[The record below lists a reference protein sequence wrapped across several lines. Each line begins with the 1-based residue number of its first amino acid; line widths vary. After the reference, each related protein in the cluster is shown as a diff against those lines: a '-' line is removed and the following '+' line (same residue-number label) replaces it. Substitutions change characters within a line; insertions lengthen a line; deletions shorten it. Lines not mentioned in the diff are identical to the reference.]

1 MVIILEQSKGIE
13 MPNYTEKDL
22 ESFIESYLLEH
33 NGYIKRVSQNYDKD
47 LCFDKE
53 LLISFLESTQSKE
66 LDELKKRLGE
76 GYKIE
81 ILKHIASKI
90 SKEGIVKALQ
100 KGIELRGIKLS
111 LAYRKPSNALNSTS
125 IENYNKNT
133 LSIIRQL
140 YYSKENQNSIDM
152 VIFLNG
158 IPLVSI
164 ELKNQLTGQNVY
176 DAIVQY
182 KKDRDPKERLLR
194 NCIVHFALD
203 CDLVYMSTKLERDK
217 TRFLPFN
224 RGLNN
229 GSGAIG
235 LQSGA
240 GNPPSDTIKTAYL
253 WERILKKDT
262 LLSLIFDFVKVLKD
276 CIIFPRYHQFDVVE
290 KLLED
295 AKANGV
301 GRRYLIE
308 HSAGSGKSNSIS
320 WLAHNLASLHRD
332 VLDMSQNNNI
342 DSSVVSIPQNDG
354 DVSLSLN
361 MTSSLHSEPLA
372 EESTLLCHS
381 EALAEE
387 SKNIETQD
395 TESRCFANAQHDNPC
410 HSEDF
415 PPCHSDLE
423 RSEREESLNAPI
435 FDSVIVVTDR
445 KVLDSQIRDNVKGFE
460 GVSGVVE
467 AITQGSRQ
475 LKNALEEGKKIII
488 TTIQKFPYI
497 LDEITS
503 LKSKTFAII
512 IDEAHSSQSGTNAQK
527 MSEAIRDK
535 SLDEEEEAREESLD
549 EKIIEIIKNK
559 KLQKNASYFAF
570 TATPKPKTLEMFG
583 MPCEINGEVR
593 FIPFHLYS
601 MKQAIEEGFI
611 LDVLRGY
618 TTYKSY
624 YKILSSIKDD
634 DPRYDKKKAN
644 AKLKAYVENHKDSIA
659 KKAEIMIEHFFT
671 HSYKKIG
678 AKAKAMVVTKS
689 RKSAIYYY
697 FAFREYLKDHYPQFE
712 AIVAFSGELHL
723 DGETYSESALNGFSE
738 GALKEE
744 FKKDKYKFLIVAE
757 KYQTGFDEPLLH
769 TMYVDKKLSGVSAVQ
784 TLSRLNRICKDKED
798 TCVLDFVN
806 SHEEIAESFST
817 FYEQTYL
824 GQGSDPEKIF
834 ELKSNLLEYEIYT
847 QDEVDAFV
855 ESILKEEKENS
866 IHAQLD
872 KIVERFN
879 KQNEDIKAEFYSKIK
894 NYLNNYAFL
903 AQILPYEDVNLEKH
917 YILLKKLIAKI
928 APPRSEDLAKGIL
941 DNVSFDSYRV
951 QLIKSEDIR
960 LKGDGELMPSSA
972 DGSSKIQ
979 GAELQELSEII
990 KEFNEKYGNVEWNEG
1005 DKIVRTLQN
1014 IKEDVLKDEKFVKS
1028 SKHSDRQNL
1037 RIEFEALLQEKMQ
1050 EIIDVN
1056 FDFYKHFTDDA
1067 ALKQRITQKMFDM
1080 VLNEIYE

>member
-1 MVIILEQSKGIE
+1 M
-13 MPNYTEKDL
+13 N
-22 ESFIESYLLEH
+22 
-33 NGYIKRVSQNYDKD
+33 
-47 LCFDKE
+47 
-53 LLISFLESTQSKE
+53 
-66 LDELKKRLGE
+66 LKKRLGE

-158 IPLVSI
+158 VPLVSI

-176 DAIVQY
+176 NAIEQY

-320 WLAHNLASLHRD
+320 WLAHNLASLHD
-332 VLDMSQNNNI
+332 N
-342 DSSVVSIPQNDG
+342 DSK
-354 DVSLSLN
+354 L
-361 MTSSLHSEPLA
+361 
-372 EESTLLCHS
+372 
-381 EALAEE
+381 
-387 SKNIETQD
+387 
-395 TESRCFANAQHDNPC
+395 
-410 HSEDF
+410 
-415 PPCHSDLE
+415 
-423 RSEREESLNAPI
+423 I

-460 GVSGVVE
+460 GISGVVE

-689 RKSAIYYY
+689 RKSAIDYY
-697 FAFREYLKDHYPQFE
+697 FAFRKYLKDHYPQFE

-738 GALKEE
+738 SALKEE

-757 KYQTGFDEPLLH
+757 KYQTGFDEPFLH

-960 LKGDGELMPSSA
+960 LKGDGKLMPSSA

-1005 DKIVRTLQN
+1005 DKIIRTLQN

-1067 ALKQRITQKMFDM
+1067 ALKQRITQKMFDI

>member
-1 MVIILEQSKGIE
+1 MLQAKPMRIKQINLTNLVNERELTT

-33 NGYIKRVSQNYDKD
+33 NGYVKRESKDYDKD
-47 LCFDKE
+47 LCFDAE
-53 LLISFLESTQSKE
+53 LLISFLESTQSKA

-76 GYKIE
+76 NYKSE
-81 ILKHIASKI
+81 ILKHIALKI
-90 SKEGIVKALQ
+90 GKEGIVKALQ
-100 KGIELRGIKLS
+100 KAIEIRGIKLH

-158 IPLVSI
+158 VPLVSI

-176 DAIVQY
+176 NAIEQY
-182 KKDRDPKERLLR
+182 KKDRDPKERFLQ

-203 CDLVYMSTKLERDK
+203 CDLAFMTTKLEKDK

-320 WLAHNLASLHRD
+320 RLAHNLASLHD
-332 VLDMSQNNNI
+332 N
-342 DSSVVSIPQNDG
+342 DSK
-354 DVSLSLN
+354 L
-361 MTSSLHSEPLA
+361 
-372 EESTLLCHS
+372 
-381 EALAEE
+381 
-387 SKNIETQD
+387 
-395 TESRCFANAQHDNPC
+395 
-410 HSEDF
+410 
-415 PPCHSDLE
+415 
-423 RSEREESLNAPI
+423 I

-460 GVSGVVE
+460 GISGVVE

-697 FAFREYLKDHYPQFE
+697 FAFRKYLKDHYPQFE

-738 GALKEE
+738 AVLKEE

-769 TMYVDKKLSGVSAVQ
+769 TMYVDKKLSGVNAVQ

-855 ESILKEEKENS
+855 ESILKEEKENI

-960 LKGDGELMPSSA
+960 LKGDGKLMPSSA

-1067 ALKQRITQKMFDM
+1067 TLKRRITQKMFDI
-1080 VLNEIYE
+1080 VLNEI

>member
-1 MVIILEQSKGIE
+1 

-53 LLISFLESTQSKE
+53 LLISFLESTQSKA

-158 IPLVSI
+158 VPLVSI

-176 DAIVQY
+176 NAIEQY
-182 KKDRDPKERLLR
+182 KKDRDPKERFLQ

-203 CDLVYMSTKLERDK
+203 CDLAFMTTKLEKDK

-301 GRRYLIE
+301 GRRYLIQ

-320 WLAHNLASLHRD
+320 WLAHNLASLHD
-332 VLDMSQNNNI
+332 N
-342 DSSVVSIPQNDG
+342 DSK
-354 DVSLSLN
+354 L
-361 MTSSLHSEPLA
+361 
-372 EESTLLCHS
+372 
-381 EALAEE
+381 
-387 SKNIETQD
+387 
-395 TESRCFANAQHDNPC
+395 
-410 HSEDF
+410 
-415 PPCHSDLE
+415 
-423 RSEREESLNAPI
+423 I

-460 GVSGVVE
+460 GISGVVE

-697 FAFREYLKDHYPQFE
+697 FAFRKYLKDHYPQFE
-712 AIVAFSGELHL
+712 ALVAFSGELHL

-738 GALKEE
+738 GVLKEE

-855 ESILKEEKENS
+855 ESILKEEKENI

-872 KIVERFN
+872 RMVERFN
-879 KQNEDIKAEFYSKIK
+879 KQNEDIKAEFYSKAK

-903 AQILPYEDVNLEKH
+903 AQILPYEDINLEKH

-951 QLIKSEDIR
+951 QLIKSEDIK
-960 LKGDGELMPSSA
+960 LNGDGELMPSSA

-1067 ALKQRITQKMFDM
+1067 ALKQRITQKMFDI
-1080 VLNEIYE
+1080 VLNEI

>member
-1 MVIILEQSKGIE
+1 M
-13 MPNYTEKDL
+13 
-22 ESFIESYLLEH
+22 
-33 NGYIKRVSQNYDKD
+33 
-47 LCFDKE
+47 
-53 LLISFLESTQSKE
+53 
-66 LDELKKRLGE
+66 
-76 GYKIE
+76 
-81 ILKHIASKI
+81 
-90 SKEGIVKALQ
+90 
-100 KGIELRGIKLS
+100 
-111 LAYRKPSNALNSTS
+111 
-125 IENYNKNT
+125 
-133 LSIIRQL
+133 
-140 YYSKENQNSIDM
+140 
-152 VIFLNG
+152 
-158 IPLVSI
+158 
-164 ELKNQLTGQNVY
+164 
-176 DAIVQY
+176 
-182 KKDRDPKERLLR
+182 
-194 NCIVHFALD
+194 
-203 CDLVYMSTKLERDK
+203 
-217 TRFLPFN
+217 
-224 RGLNN
+224 
-229 GSGAIG
+229 
-235 LQSGA
+235 
-240 GNPPSDTIKTAYL
+240 
-253 WERILKKDT
+253 
-262 LLSLIFDFVKVLKD
+262 
-276 CIIFPRYHQFDVVE
+276 
-290 KLLED
+290 
-295 AKANGV
+295 
-301 GRRYLIE
+301 
-308 HSAGSGKSNSIS
+308 
-320 WLAHNLASLHRD
+320 
-332 VLDMSQNNNI
+332 
-342 DSSVVSIPQNDG
+342 
-354 DVSLSLN
+354 
-361 MTSSLHSEPLA
+361 
-372 EESTLLCHS
+372 
-381 EALAEE
+381 
-387 SKNIETQD
+387 
-395 TESRCFANAQHDNPC
+395 
-410 HSEDF
+410 
-415 PPCHSDLE
+415 
-423 RSEREESLNAPI
+423 
-435 FDSVIVVTDR
+435 
-445 KVLDSQIRDNVKGFE
+445 
-460 GVSGVVE
+460 
-467 AITQGSRQ
+467 
-475 LKNALEEGKKIII
+475 
-488 TTIQKFPYI
+488 
-497 LDEITS
+497 
-503 LKSKTFAII
+503 
-512 IDEAHSSQSGTNAQK
+512 
-527 MSEAIRDK
+527 
-535 SLDEEEEAREESLD
+535 
-549 EKIIEIIKNK
+549 
-559 KLQKNASYFAF
+559 QKNASYFAF

-583 MPCEINGEVR
+583 MPCKVNGEVK

-611 LDVLRGY
+611 LDVLKGY

-697 FAFREYLKDHYPQFE
+697 FAFREYLKDNYPQFE
-712 AIVAFSGELHL
+712 AIVAFSGELNL
-723 DGETYSESALNGFSE
+723 DGEIYGESVLNGFSE
-738 GALKEE
+738 SALKEE

-757 KYQTGFDEPLLH
+757 KYQTGFDEPFLH

-817 FYEQTYL
+817 FYKQTYL
-824 GQGSDPEKIF
+824 GQRSDPEKIF
-834 ELKSNLLEYEIYT
+834 DLKSNLLEYEIYT

-917 YILLKKLIAKI
+917 SILLKKLIAKI

-960 LKGDGELMPSSA
+960 LKGDGKLMPSSA

-1037 RIEFEALLQEKMQ
+1037 RIEFEALLQEKIQ

-1067 ALKQRITQKMFDM
+1067 ALKQRITQKMFDI

>member
-1 MVIILEQSKGIE
+1 MS
-13 MPNYTEKDL
+13 NYKEKDL
-22 ESFIESYLLEH
+22 ESFIESHLLEH
-33 NGYIKRVSQNYDKD
+33 NGYRKRESQNYDKD
-47 LCFDKE
+47 LCFDTE

-90 SKEGIVKALQ
+90 AKLGIVRSLQ
-100 KGIELRGIKLS
+100 NGIEIRGIKLH
-111 LAYRKPSNALNSTS
+111 LAYRKPSNALNNTS
-125 IENYNKNT
+125 IENYHKNT

-140 YYSKENQNSIDM
+140 YYSKENQNSIDI

-158 IPLVSI
+158 MPLVSV
-164 ELKNQLTGQNVY
+164 ELKNQFTGQNVY
-176 DAIVQY
+176 DAIEQY
-182 KKDRDPKERLLR
+182 KKDRDPKEKLFN

-203 CDLVYMSTKLERDK
+203 CDSAFMTTKLEKDK

-229 GSGAIG
+229 GRGDIG

-262 LLSLIFDFVKVLKD
+262 LLTLVFDFVRLVKD
-276 CIIFPRYHQFDVVE
+276 SDSIIFPRYHQFDVVE

-301 GRRYLIE
+301 GRRYLIQ

-320 WLAHNLASLHRD
+320 WLAHNLASLHD
-332 VLDMSQNNNI
+332 N
-342 DSSVVSIPQNDG
+342 DSK
-354 DVSLSLN
+354 L
-361 MTSSLHSEPLA
+361 
-372 EESTLLCHS
+372 
-381 EALAEE
+381 
-387 SKNIETQD
+387 
-395 TESRCFANAQHDNPC
+395 
-410 HSEDF
+410 
-415 PPCHSDLE
+415 
-423 RSEREESLNAPI
+423 I

-460 GVSGVVE
+460 GISGVVE

-535 SLDEEEEAREESLD
+535 SLDEEEEAREELD

-583 MPCEINGEVR
+583 MPCKVNGEVK

-697 FAFREYLKDHYPQFE
+697 FAFRAYLKDHYPQFE
-712 AIVAFSGELHL
+712 AIVAFSGELNL
-723 DGETYSESALNGFSE
+723 SGEIYSESALNGFSE
-738 GALKEE
+738 AVLKEE

-757 KYQTGFDEPLLH
+757 KYQTGFDEPFLH
-769 TMYVDKKLSGVSAVQ
+769 TMYVDKKLSGVNAVQ

-855 ESILKEEKENS
+855 ESILKEEKENI

-960 LKGDGELMPSSA
+960 LKGDGKLMPSSA

-1067 ALKQRITQKMFDM
+1067 TLKRRITQKMFDI
-1080 VLNEIYE
+1080 VLNEI

>member
-1 MVIILEQSKGIE
+1 MK
-13 MPNYTEKDL
+13 NY
-22 ESFIESYLLEH
+22 H
-33 NGYIKRVSQNYDKD
+33 
-47 LCFDKE
+47 
-53 LLISFLESTQSKE
+53 
-66 LDELKKRLGE
+66 
-76 GYKIE
+76 
-81 ILKHIASKI
+81 
-90 SKEGIVKALQ
+90 
-100 KGIELRGIKLS
+100 
-111 LAYRKPSNALNSTS
+111 
-125 IENYNKNT
+125 KNT

-140 YYSKENQNSIDM
+140 YYSKDNTNSIDM
-152 VIFLNG
+152 VVFLNG

-176 DAIVQY
+176 DAIAQY

-224 RGLNN
+224 RGLKN
-229 GSGAIG
+229 GRGDIG

-240 GNPPSDTIKTAYL
+240 GNPVSEGLKSAYF

-262 LLSLIFDFVKVLKD
+262 LLTLVFDFVRLVKD
-276 CIIFPRYHQFDVVE
+276 SDSIIFPRYHQFDVVE

-301 GRRYLIE
+301 GRRYLIQ

-354 DVSLSLN
+354 DVSHSLN
-361 MTSSLHSEPLA
+361 MTPSRHSEGCKP
-372 EESTLLCHS
+372 EESRLLCHS

-387 SKNIETQD
+387 SKNIESQD
-395 TESRCFANAQHDNPC
+395 TESRCFAIAQHDNPC

-475 LKNALEEGKKIII
+475 LREALEEGKKIII

-512 IDEAHSSQSGTNAQK
+512 IDEAHSSQSGINAQK
-527 MSEAIRDK
+527 MGEAIRDK
-535 SLDEEEEAREESLD
+535 SLDEEEEAREELD

-583 MPCEINGEVR
+583 MPCEVNGEVK

-611 LDVLRGY
+611 LDVLKGY

-697 FAFREYLKDHYPQFE
+697 FAFREYLKDNYPQFE
-712 AIVAFSGELHL
+712 AIVAFSGELNL
-723 DGETYSESALNGFSE
+723 DGEIYGESVLNGFSE
-738 GALKEE
+738 SALKEE
-744 FKKDKYKFLIVAE
+744 FKKDKYRFLIVAE
-757 KYQTGFDEPLLH
+757 KYQTGFDEPFLH

-784 TLSRLNRICKDKED
+784 TLSRLNRICKNKED

-817 FYEQTYL
+817 FYKQTYL
-824 GQGSDPEKIF
+824 GQRSDPEKIF
-834 ELKSNLLEYEIYT
+834 DLKSNLLEYEIYT

-894 NYLNNYAFL
+894 NYLNSYAFL

-960 LKGDGELMPSSA
+960 LKGDGKLMPSSA
-972 DGSSKIQ
+972 DGFSKIQ

-1067 ALKQRITQKMFDM
+1067 ALKQRITQKMFDS

>member
-1 MVIILEQSKGIE
+1 

-33 NGYIKRVSQNYDKD
+33 NGYIKRESKDYDKD
-47 LCFDKE
+47 LCFDAE
-53 LLISFLESTQSKE
+53 LLISFLESTQSKA
-66 LDELKKRLGE
+66 LDKLKKRLRE
-76 GYKIE
+76 NYKSE
-81 ILKHIASKI
+81 ILKHIALKI
-90 SKEGIVKALQ
+90 GKEGIVKALQ
-100 KGIELRGIKLS
+100 KAIEIRGIKLH
-111 LAYRKPSNALNSTS
+111 LAYRKPSNTLNSDS
-125 IENYNKNT
+125 VKNYHKNT

-140 YYSKENQNSIDM
+140 YYSKDNTSSIDM
-152 VIFLNG
+152 VVFLNG

-176 DAIVQY
+176 DAIAQY

-229 GSGAIG
+229 GRGDIG

-240 GNPPSDTIKTAYL
+240 GNPVSEGLKSAYF

-262 LLSLIFDFVKVLKD
+262 LLTLVFDFVRLVKD
-276 CIIFPRYHQFDVVE
+276 SDSIIFPRYHQFDVVE

-301 GRRYLIE
+301 GRRYLIQ

-332 VLDMSQNNNI
+332 ISGLCTQHDNI
-342 DSSVVSIPQNDG
+342 DSIR
-354 DVSLSLN
+354 DVSHSLN
-361 MTSSLHSEPLA
+361 MTPSRRSELRSS
-372 EESTLLCHS
+372 EESHS
-381 EALAEE
+381 
-387 SKNIETQD
+387 I
-395 TESRCFANAQHDNPC
+395 R

-423 RSEREESLNAPI
+423 RSEREESLNTPI

-671 HSYKKIG
+671 HSYKKIE

-697 FAFREYLKDHYPQFE
+697 FAFRKYLKDHYPQFE

-738 GALKEE
+738 GVLKEE

-806 SHEEIAESFST
+806 SHEEIAESFSA
-817 FYEQTYL
+817 FYKQTYL
-824 GQGSDPEKIF
+824 GQRSDPEKIF

-847 QDEVDAFV
+847 QDEVEVFV
-855 ESILKEEKENS
+855 ESILKEEKENI

-872 KIVERFN
+872 RMVERFN

-960 LKGDGELMPSSA
+960 LKGDGKLMPSSA

-1067 ALKQRITQKMFDM
+1067 ALKRRITQKMFDI

>member
-1 MVIILEQSKGIE
+1 

-158 IPLVSI
+158 VPLVSI

-176 DAIVQY
+176 NAIEQY
-182 KKDRDPKERLLR
+182 KKDRDPKERFLQ

-203 CDLVYMSTKLERDK
+203 CDLAFMTTKLEKDK

-301 GRRYLIE
+301 GRRYLIQ

-320 WLAHNLASLHRD
+320 WLAHNLASLHD
-332 VLDMSQNNNI
+332 N
-342 DSSVVSIPQNDG
+342 DSK
-354 DVSLSLN
+354 L
-361 MTSSLHSEPLA
+361 
-372 EESTLLCHS
+372 
-381 EALAEE
+381 
-387 SKNIETQD
+387 
-395 TESRCFANAQHDNPC
+395 
-410 HSEDF
+410 
-415 PPCHSDLE
+415 
-423 RSEREESLNAPI
+423 I

-460 GVSGVVE
+460 GISGVVE

-512 IDEAHSSQSGTNAQK
+512 IDEAHSSQSGINAQK

-583 MPCEINGEVR
+583 MPCEINGEVK

-611 LDVLRGY
+611 LDVLKGY

-689 RKSAIYYY
+689 RKSAIDYY
-697 FAFREYLKDHYPQFE
+697 FAFRAYLKDHYPQFE
-712 AIVAFSGELHL
+712 AIVAFSGELNL
-723 DGETYSESALNGFSE
+723 SGEIYGESVLNGFSE
-738 GALKEE
+738 GVLKEE

-817 FYEQTYL
+817 FYKQTYL
-824 GQGSDPEKIF
+824 GQRSDPEKIF

-960 LKGDGELMPSSA
+960 LKGDGKLMPSSA

-1005 DKIVRTLQN
+1005 DKIIRTLQN

-1067 ALKQRITQKMFDM
+1067 ALKHRITQKMFDI
-1080 VLNEIYE
+1080 VLNEI

>member
-1 MVIILEQSKGIE
+1 

-33 NGYIKRVSQNYDKD
+33 NGYIKRESKDYDKD
-47 LCFDKE
+47 LCFDAE
-53 LLISFLESTQSKE
+53 LLISFLESTQSKA
-66 LDELKKRLGE
+66 LDKLKKRLRE
-76 GYKIE
+76 NYKSE

-140 YYSKENQNSIDM
+140 YYSKDNTNSIDM
-152 VIFLNG
+152 VVFLNG

-176 DAIVQY
+176 DAIAQY

-229 GSGAIG
+229 GRGDIG

-240 GNPPSDTIKTAYL
+240 GNPVSEGLKSAYF

-262 LLSLIFDFVKVLKD
+262 LLTLVFDFVRLVKD
-276 CIIFPRYHQFDVVE
+276 SDSIIFPRYHQFDVVE

-301 GRRYLIE
+301 GRRYLIQ

-320 WLAHNLASLHRD
+320 WLAHNLASLHD
-332 VLDMSQNNNI
+332 N
-342 DSSVVSIPQNDG
+342 DSK
-354 DVSLSLN
+354 L
-361 MTSSLHSEPLA
+361 
-372 EESTLLCHS
+372 
-381 EALAEE
+381 
-387 SKNIETQD
+387 
-395 TESRCFANAQHDNPC
+395 
-410 HSEDF
+410 
-415 PPCHSDLE
+415 
-423 RSEREESLNAPI
+423 I

-460 GVSGVVE
+460 GISGVVE

-475 LKNALEEGKKIII
+475 LREALEEGKKIII

-512 IDEAHSSQSGTNAQK
+512 IDEAHSSQSGINAQK
-527 MSEAIRDK
+527 MGEAIRDK
-535 SLDEEEEAREESLD
+535 SLDEEEEAREELD

-611 LDVLRGY
+611 LDVLKGY

-689 RKSAIYYY
+689 RKSAIDYY
-697 FAFREYLKDHYPQFE
+697 FAFRKYLKDYYPQFE

-738 GALKEE
+738 GVLKEE

-806 SHEEIAESFST
+806 SHEEIAESFSA

-824 GQGSDPEKIF
+824 GQRSDPEKIF

-847 QDEVDAFV
+847 QDEVEVFV
-855 ESILKEEKENS
+855 ESILKEEKENI

-960 LKGDGELMPSSA
+960 LKGDGKLMPSSA

-1067 ALKQRITQKMFDM
+1067 ALKQRITQKMFDI
-1080 VLNEIYE
+1080 VLNEI

>member
-1 MVIILEQSKGIE
+1 

-22 ESFIESYLLEH
+22 ESFIESYLLDH
-33 NGYIKRVSQNYDKD
+33 NGYIKRESKDYDKD
-47 LCFDKE
+47 LCFDAE
-53 LLISFLESTQSKE
+53 LLISFLESTQSKA

-76 GYKIE
+76 NYKSE
-81 ILKHIASKI
+81 ILKHIALKI
-90 SKEGIVKALQ
+90 GKEGIVKALQ
-100 KGIELRGIKLS
+100 KAIEIRGIKLH
-111 LAYRKPSNALNSTS
+111 LAYRKPSNTLNSDS
-125 IENYNKNT
+125 VKNYHKNT

-140 YYSKENQNSIDM
+140 YYSKDNTNSIDM
-152 VIFLNG
+152 VVFLNG

-301 GRRYLIE
+301 GRRYLIQ

-332 VLDMSQNNNI
+332 ISGLCTQHDNI
-342 DSSVVSIPQNDG
+342 DSIR
-354 DVSLSLN
+354 DVSAS
-361 MTSSLHSEPLA
+361 P
-372 EESTLLCHS
+372 
-381 EALAEE
+381 
-387 SKNIETQD
+387 
-395 TESRCFANAQHDNPC
+395 QHDNPC

-423 RSEREESLNAPI
+423 RSEREESLNTPI

-460 GVSGVVE
+460 GISGVVE

-659 KKAEIMIEHFFT
+659 KKAEIMIEHFFA

-697 FAFREYLKDHYPQFE
+697 FAFRKYLKDHYPQFE
-712 AIVAFSGELHL
+712 ALVAFSGELHL

-738 GALKEE
+738 AVLKEE

-769 TMYVDKKLSGVSAVQ
+769 TMYVDKKLSGVNAVQ

-847 QDEVDAFV
+847 QDEIDAFV
-855 ESILKEEKENS
+855 ESILKEEKENI

-872 KIVERFN
+872 RMVERFN
-879 KQNEDIKAEFYSKIK
+879 KQNEDIKAEFYSKAK

-917 YILLKKLIAKI
+917 SILLKKLIAKI

-960 LKGDGELMPSSA
+960 LNGNGELMPSSA

-1067 ALKQRITQKMFDM
+1067 ALKQRITQKMFDI

>member
-1 MVIILEQSKGIE
+1 MT
-13 MPNYTEKDL
+13 NYTEKDL

-33 NGYIKRVSQNYDKD
+33 NGYIKRESKDYDKD
-47 LCFDKE
+47 LCFDAE
-53 LLISFLESTQSKE
+53 LLINFLESTQSKE

-158 IPLVSI
+158 VPLVSI

-176 DAIVQY
+176 NAIEQY
-182 KKDRDPKERLLR
+182 KKDRDPKERFLQ

-203 CDLVYMSTKLERDK
+203 CDLAFMTTKLEKDK

-301 GRRYLIE
+301 GRRYLIQ

-320 WLAHNLASLHRD
+320 WLAHNLASLHD
-332 VLDMSQNNNI
+332 N
-342 DSSVVSIPQNDG
+342 DSK
-354 DVSLSLN
+354 L
-361 MTSSLHSEPLA
+361 
-372 EESTLLCHS
+372 
-381 EALAEE
+381 
-387 SKNIETQD
+387 
-395 TESRCFANAQHDNPC
+395 
-410 HSEDF
+410 
-415 PPCHSDLE
+415 
-423 RSEREESLNAPI
+423 I

-460 GVSGVVE
+460 GISGVVE

-697 FAFREYLKDHYPQFE
+697 FAFRKYLKDHYPQFE
-712 AIVAFSGELHL
+712 ALVAFSGELHL

-738 GALKEE
+738 GVLKEE

-855 ESILKEEKENS
+855 ESILKEEKENI

-872 KIVERFN
+872 RMVERFN
-879 KQNEDIKAEFYSKIK
+879 KQNEDIKAEFYSKAK

-903 AQILPYEDVNLEKH
+903 AQILPYEDINLEKH

-951 QLIKSEDIR
+951 QLIKSEDIK
-960 LKGDGELMPSSA
+960 LNGDGELMPSSA

-1067 ALKQRITQKMFDM
+1067 ALKQRITQKMFDI
-1080 VLNEIYE
+1080 VLNEI

>member
-1 MVIILEQSKGIE
+1 MT
-13 MPNYTEKDL
+13 NYTEKDL

-158 IPLVSI
+158 VPLVSI

-176 DAIVQY
+176 NAIEQY
-182 KKDRDPKERLLR
+182 KKDRDPKERFLQ

-203 CDLVYMSTKLERDK
+203 CDLAFMTTKLEKDK

-320 WLAHNLASLHRD
+320 WLAHNLASLHD
-332 VLDMSQNNNI
+332 N
-342 DSSVVSIPQNDG
+342 DSK
-354 DVSLSLN
+354 L
-361 MTSSLHSEPLA
+361 
-372 EESTLLCHS
+372 
-381 EALAEE
+381 
-387 SKNIETQD
+387 
-395 TESRCFANAQHDNPC
+395 
-410 HSEDF
+410 
-415 PPCHSDLE
+415 
-423 RSEREESLNAPI
+423 I

-475 LKNALEEGKKIII
+475 LREALEEGKKIII

-512 IDEAHSSQSGTNAQK
+512 IDEAHSSQSGINAQK
-527 MSEAIRDK
+527 MGEAIRDK

-583 MPCEINGEVR
+583 MPCKVNGEVK

-611 LDVLRGY
+611 LDVLKGY

-712 AIVAFSGELHL
+712 AIVAFSGELNL
-723 DGETYSESALNGFSE
+723 SGEIYGESVLNGFSE
-738 GALKEE
+738 AVLKEE

-769 TMYVDKKLSGVSAVQ
+769 TMYVDKKLSGVNAVQ

-855 ESILKEEKENS
+855 ESILKEEKENI

-872 KIVERFN
+872 RMVERFN
-879 KQNEDIKAEFYSKIK
+879 KQNEDIKAEFYSKAK

-903 AQILPYEDVNLEKH
+903 AQILPYEDINLEKH

-951 QLIKSEDIR
+951 QLIKSEDIK
-960 LKGDGELMPSSA
+960 LNGDGELMPSSA

-1067 ALKQRITQKMFDM
+1067 ALKQRITQKMFDI
-1080 VLNEIYE
+1080 VLNEI

>member
-1 MVIILEQSKGIE
+1 MVIILEQSQGIE

-33 NGYIKRVSQNYDKD
+33 NGYIKRESKDYDKD
-47 LCFDKE
+47 LCFDAE
-53 LLISFLESTQSKE
+53 LLISFLESTQSKA

-76 GYKIE
+76 NYKSE
-81 ILKHIASKI
+81 ILKHIALKI
-90 SKEGIVKALQ
+90 GKEGIVKALQ
-100 KGIELRGIKLS
+100 KAIEIRGIKLH
-111 LAYRKPSNALNSTS
+111 LAYRKPSNTLNSDS
-125 IENYNKNT
+125 VKNYHKNT

-140 YYSKENQNSIDM
+140 YYSKDNTNSIDM
-152 VIFLNG
+152 VVFLNG

-176 DAIVQY
+176 DAIAQY

-229 GSGAIG
+229 GRGDIG

-301 GRRYLIE
+301 GRRYLIQ

-320 WLAHNLASLHRD
+320 WLAHNLASLHD
-332 VLDMSQNNNI
+332 N
-342 DSSVVSIPQNDG
+342 DSK
-354 DVSLSLN
+354 L
-361 MTSSLHSEPLA
+361 
-372 EESTLLCHS
+372 
-381 EALAEE
+381 
-387 SKNIETQD
+387 
-395 TESRCFANAQHDNPC
+395 
-410 HSEDF
+410 
-415 PPCHSDLE
+415 
-423 RSEREESLNAPI
+423 I
-435 FDSVIVVTDR
+435 FDSMIVVTDR

-475 LKNALEEGKKIII
+475 LREALEEGKKIII

-512 IDEAHSSQSGTNAQK
+512 IDEAHSSQSGINAQK
-527 MSEAIRDK
+527 MGEAIRDK

-583 MPCEINGEVR
+583 MPCKVNGEVK

-611 LDVLRGY
+611 LDVLKGY

-712 AIVAFSGELHL
+712 ALVAFSGELNL
-723 DGETYSESALNGFSE
+723 SGEIYSESALNGFSE
-738 GALKEE
+738 AVLKEE

-769 TMYVDKKLSGVSAVQ
+769 TMYVDKKLSGVNAVQ

-834 ELKSNLLEYEIYT
+834 ELKSNLLEYEVYT

-879 KQNEDIKAEFYSKIK
+879 KQNEDIKAEFYSKAK

-960 LKGDGELMPSSA
+960 LKGDGKLMPSSA

-1067 ALKQRITQKMFDM
+1067 TLKRRITQKMFDI
-1080 VLNEIYE
+1080 VLNEI

>member
-1 MVIILEQSKGIE
+1 MT
-13 MPNYTEKDL
+13 NYTEKDL

-140 YYSKENQNSIDM
+140 YYSKDNTSSIDM
-152 VIFLNG
+152 VVFLNG

-176 DAIVQY
+176 DAIAQY

-229 GSGAIG
+229 GRGDIG

-240 GNPPSDTIKTAYL
+240 GNPVSEGLKSAYF

-262 LLSLIFDFVKVLKD
+262 LLTLVFDFVRLVKD
-276 CIIFPRYHQFDVVE
+276 SDSIIFPRYHQFDVVE

-320 WLAHNLASLHRD
+320 WLAHNLASLHD
-332 VLDMSQNNNI
+332 N
-342 DSSVVSIPQNDG
+342 DSK
-354 DVSLSLN
+354 L
-361 MTSSLHSEPLA
+361 
-372 EESTLLCHS
+372 
-381 EALAEE
+381 
-387 SKNIETQD
+387 
-395 TESRCFANAQHDNPC
+395 
-410 HSEDF
+410 
-415 PPCHSDLE
+415 
-423 RSEREESLNAPI
+423 I

-460 GVSGVVE
+460 GISGVVE

-697 FAFREYLKDHYPQFE
+697 FAFRKYLKDHYPQFE

-738 GALKEE
+738 GVLKEE

-806 SHEEIAESFST
+806 SHEEIAESFSA
-817 FYEQTYL
+817 FYKQTYL
-824 GQGSDPEKIF
+824 GQRSDPEKIF

-847 QDEVDAFV
+847 QDEVEVFV
-855 ESILKEEKENS
+855 ESILKEEKENI

-872 KIVERFN
+872 RMVERFN

-960 LKGDGELMPSSA
+960 LKGDGKLMPSSA

-1067 ALKQRITQKMFDM
+1067 ALKQRITQKMFDI

>member
-1 MVIILEQSKGIE
+1 MLQANPMRIKQINLTNLVNERELTT

-33 NGYIKRVSQNYDKD
+33 NGYIKRESKDYDKD
-47 LCFDKE
+47 LCFDAE
-53 LLISFLESTQSKE
+53 LLISFLESTQSKA

-76 GYKIE
+76 NYKSE
-81 ILKHIASKI
+81 ILKHIALKI
-90 SKEGIVKALQ
+90 GKEGIVKALQ
-100 KGIELRGIKLS
+100 KAIEIRGIKLH
-111 LAYRKPSNALNSTS
+111 LAYRKPSNTLNSDS
-125 IENYNKNT
+125 VKNYHKNT

-140 YYSKENQNSIDM
+140 YYSKDNTNSIDM
-152 VIFLNG
+152 VVFLNG
-158 IPLVSI
+158 VPLVSI

-176 DAIVQY
+176 DAIAQY

-229 GSGAIG
+229 GRGDIG

-240 GNPPSDTIKTAYL
+240 GNPVSEGLKSAYF

-262 LLSLIFDFVKVLKD
+262 LLTLVFDFVRLVKD
-276 CIIFPRYHQFDVVE
+276 SDSIIFPRHHQFDVVE

-301 GRRYLIE
+301 GRRYLIQ

-320 WLAHNLASLHRD
+320 WLAHNLASLHD
-332 VLDMSQNNNI
+332 N
-342 DSSVVSIPQNDG
+342 DSK
-354 DVSLSLN
+354 L
-361 MTSSLHSEPLA
+361 
-372 EESTLLCHS
+372 
-381 EALAEE
+381 
-387 SKNIETQD
+387 
-395 TESRCFANAQHDNPC
+395 
-410 HSEDF
+410 
-415 PPCHSDLE
+415 
-423 RSEREESLNAPI
+423 I
-435 FDSVIVVTDR
+435 FDSMIVVTDR

-475 LKNALEEGKKIII
+475 LKEALEEGKKIII

-512 IDEAHSSQSGTNAQK
+512 IDEAHSSQSGINAQK
-527 MSEAIRDK
+527 MGEAIRDK
-535 SLDEEEEAREESLD
+535 SLDEEEEAREELD

-583 MPCEINGEVR
+583 MPCKVNGEVK

-611 LDVLRGY
+611 LDVLKGY

-624 YKILSSIKDD
+624 YKILSSIKD

-712 AIVAFSGELHL
+712 AIVAFSGELNL
-723 DGETYSESALNGFSE
+723 DGEIYGESVLNGFSE
-738 GALKEE
+738 AVLKEE

-757 KYQTGFDEPLLH
+757 KYQTGFDEPFLH

-855 ESILKEEKENS
+855 ESILKEEKENI

-872 KIVERFN
+872 RMVERFN

-903 AQILPYEDVNLEKH
+903 AQILPYEDINLEKH

-951 QLIKSEDIR
+951 QLIKSEDIK
-960 LKGDGELMPSSA
+960 LNGDGELMPSSA

-1067 ALKQRITQKMFDM
+1067 ALKQRITQKMFDI
-1080 VLNEIYE
+1080 VLNEI

>member
-1 MVIILEQSKGIE
+1 MVIILEQSQGIE

-33 NGYIKRVSQNYDKD
+33 NGYIKRESKDYDKD
-47 LCFDKE
+47 LCFDAE
-53 LLISFLESTQSKE
+53 LLISFLESTQSKA

-76 GYKIE
+76 NYKSE
-81 ILKHIASKI
+81 ILKHIALKI
-90 SKEGIVKALQ
+90 GKEGIVKALQ
-100 KGIELRGIKLS
+100 KAIEIRGIKLH
-111 LAYRKPSNALNSTS
+111 LAYRKPSNTLNSDS
-125 IENYNKNT
+125 VKNYHKNT

-140 YYSKENQNSIDM
+140 YYSKDNTNSIDM
-152 VIFLNG
+152 VVFLNG

-176 DAIVQY
+176 DAIAQY

-229 GSGAIG
+229 GRGDIG

-240 GNPPSDTIKTAYL
+240 GNPASEGLKSAYF

-262 LLSLIFDFVKVLKD
+262 LLTLVFDFVRLVKD
-276 CIIFPRYHQFDVVE
+276 SDSIIFPRYHQFDVVE

-301 GRRYLIE
+301 GRRYLIQ

-320 WLAHNLASLHRD
+320 WLAHNLASLHD
-332 VLDMSQNNNI
+332 N
-342 DSSVVSIPQNDG
+342 DSK
-354 DVSLSLN
+354 L
-361 MTSSLHSEPLA
+361 
-372 EESTLLCHS
+372 
-381 EALAEE
+381 
-387 SKNIETQD
+387 
-395 TESRCFANAQHDNPC
+395 
-410 HSEDF
+410 
-415 PPCHSDLE
+415 
-423 RSEREESLNAPI
+423 I
-435 FDSVIVVTDR
+435 FDSMIVVTDR

-475 LKNALEEGKKIII
+475 LREALEEGKKIII

-512 IDEAHSSQSGTNAQK
+512 IDEAHSSQSGINAQK
-527 MSEAIRDK
+527 MGEAIRDK
-535 SLDEEEEAREESLD
+535 SLDEEEEAREELD

-583 MPCEINGEVR
+583 MPCKVNGEVK

-611 LDVLRGY
+611 LDVLKGY

-697 FAFREYLKDHYPQFE
+697 FAFREYLKDNYPQFQ
-712 AIVAFSGELHL
+712 AIVAFSGELNL
-723 DGETYSESALNGFSE
+723 SGEIYGESVLNGFSE
-738 GALKEE
+738 SALKEE

-757 KYQTGFDEPLLH
+757 KYQTGFDEPFLH

-784 TLSRLNRICKDKED
+784 TLSRLNRICKNKED

-806 SHEEIAESFST
+806 SHEEIVESFST

-855 ESILKEEKENS
+855 ESILKEEKENI

-872 KIVERFN
+872 RMVERFN
-879 KQNEDIKAEFYSKIK
+879 KQNEDIKAEFYSKAK

-903 AQILPYEDVNLEKH
+903 AQILPYEDINLEKH

-960 LKGDGELMPSSA
+960 LKGDGKLMPSSA

-1067 ALKQRITQKMFDM
+1067 ALKQRITQKMFDI

>member
-1 MVIILEQSKGIE
+1 MRIFKTKA
-13 MPNYTEKDL
+13 TE
-22 ESFIESYLLEH
+22 
-33 NGYIKRVSQNYDKD
+33 
-47 LCFDKE
+47 
-53 LLISFLESTQSKE
+53 
-66 LDELKKRLGE
+66 
-76 GYKIE
+76 
-81 ILKHIASKI
+81 
-90 SKEGIVKALQ
+90 
-100 KGIELRGIKLS
+100 
-111 LAYRKPSNALNSTS
+111 
-125 IENYNKNT
+125 
-133 LSIIRQL
+133 
-140 YYSKENQNSIDM
+140 
-152 VIFLNG
+152 
-158 IPLVSI
+158 
-164 ELKNQLTGQNVY
+164 
-176 DAIVQY
+176 
-182 KKDRDPKERLLR
+182 
-194 NCIVHFALD
+194 
-203 CDLVYMSTKLERDK
+203 
-217 TRFLPFN
+217 
-224 RGLNN
+224 
-229 GSGAIG
+229 
-235 LQSGA
+235 
-240 GNPPSDTIKTAYL
+240 
-253 WERILKKDT
+253 
-262 LLSLIFDFVKVLKD
+262 
-276 CIIFPRYHQFDVVE
+276 
-290 KLLED
+290 
-295 AKANGV
+295 
-301 GRRYLIE
+301 
-308 HSAGSGKSNSIS
+308 
-320 WLAHNLASLHRD
+320 
-332 VLDMSQNNNI
+332 
-342 DSSVVSIPQNDG
+342 
-354 DVSLSLN
+354 
-361 MTSSLHSEPLA
+361 
-372 EESTLLCHS
+372 
-381 EALAEE
+381 
-387 SKNIETQD
+387 
-395 TESRCFANAQHDNPC
+395 
-410 HSEDF
+410 
-415 PPCHSDLE
+415 
-423 RSEREESLNAPI
+423 
-435 FDSVIVVTDR
+435 
-445 KVLDSQIRDNVKGFE
+445 
-460 GVSGVVE
+460 
-467 AITQGSRQ
+467 
-475 LKNALEEGKKIII
+475 
-488 TTIQKFPYI
+488 
-497 LDEITS
+497 
-503 LKSKTFAII
+503 
-512 IDEAHSSQSGTNAQK
+512 

-689 RKSAIYYY
+689 RKSAIDYY
-697 FAFREYLKDHYPQFE
+697 FAFRKYLKDHYPQFE

-738 GALKEE
+738 SALKEE

-757 KYQTGFDEPLLH
+757 KYQTGFDEPFLH

-960 LKGDGELMPSSA
+960 LKGDGKLMPSSA

-1014 IKEDVLKDEKFVKS
+1014 IKDDVLKDEKFVKS

-1067 ALKQRITQKMFDM
+1067 ALKQRITQKMFDI

>member
-1 MVIILEQSKGIE
+1 
-13 MPNYTEKDL
+13 MPKSQKEYKEKDL

-33 NGYIKRVSQNYDKD
+33 NGYIKRESKDYDKD
-47 LCFDKE
+47 LCFDAE

-81 ILKHIASKI
+81 ILKHIALKI
-90 SKEGIVKALQ
+90 GKEGIVKALQ
-100 KGIELRGIKLS
+100 KAIEIRGIKLH

-152 VIFLNG
+152 VVFLNG
-158 IPLVSI
+158 VPLVSI

-176 DAIVQY
+176 NAIAQY
-182 KKDRDPKERLLR
+182 KKDRDPKERFLQ

-203 CDLVYMSTKLERDK
+203 CDLAFMTTKLEKDK

-320 WLAHNLASLHRD
+320 WLAHNLASLHD
-332 VLDMSQNNNI
+332 N
-342 DSSVVSIPQNDG
+342 DSK
-354 DVSLSLN
+354 L
-361 MTSSLHSEPLA
+361 
-372 EESTLLCHS
+372 
-381 EALAEE
+381 
-387 SKNIETQD
+387 
-395 TESRCFANAQHDNPC
+395 
-410 HSEDF
+410 
-415 PPCHSDLE
+415 
-423 RSEREESLNAPI
+423 I

-460 GVSGVVE
+460 GISGVVE

-527 MSEAIRDK
+527 MGEAIRDK

-611 LDVLRGY
+611 LDVLKGY

-697 FAFREYLKDHYPQFE
+697 FAFREYLQEHYPDFQ

-738 GALKEE
+738 GVLKEE

-757 KYQTGFDEPLLH
+757 KYQTGFDEPFLH

-817 FYEQTYL
+817 FYKQTYL
-824 GQGSDPEKIF
+824 GQRSDPEKIF

-1014 IKEDVLKDEKFVKS
+1014 IKDDVLKDEKFVKS

-1067 ALKQRITQKMFDM
+1067 ALKRRITQKMFDI

>member
-1 MVIILEQSKGIE
+1 

-158 IPLVSI
+158 VPLVSI

-176 DAIVQY
+176 NAIEQY
-182 KKDRDPKERLLR
+182 KKDRDPKERFLQ

-203 CDLVYMSTKLERDK
+203 CDLAFMTTKLEKDK

-320 WLAHNLASLHRD
+320 WLAHNLASLHD
-332 VLDMSQNNNI
+332 N
-342 DSSVVSIPQNDG
+342 DSK
-354 DVSLSLN
+354 L
-361 MTSSLHSEPLA
+361 
-372 EESTLLCHS
+372 
-381 EALAEE
+381 
-387 SKNIETQD
+387 
-395 TESRCFANAQHDNPC
+395 
-410 HSEDF
+410 
-415 PPCHSDLE
+415 
-423 RSEREESLNAPI
+423 I

-460 GVSGVVE
+460 GISGVVE

-697 FAFREYLKDHYPQFE
+697 FAFRKYLKDHYPQFE
-712 AIVAFSGELHL
+712 ALVAFSGELHL

-738 GALKEE
+738 GVLKEE

-855 ESILKEEKENS
+855 ESILKEEKENI

-872 KIVERFN
+872 RMVERFN
-879 KQNEDIKAEFYSKIK
+879 KQNEDIKAEFYSKAK

-903 AQILPYEDVNLEKH
+903 AQILPYEDINLEKH

-951 QLIKSEDIR
+951 QLIKSEDIK
-960 LKGDGELMPSSA
+960 LNGDGELMPSSA

-1067 ALKQRITQKMFDM
+1067 ALKQRITQKMFDS

>member
-1 MVIILEQSKGIE
+1 

-33 NGYIKRVSQNYDKD
+33 NGYIKRESKDYDKD
-47 LCFDKE
+47 LCFDAE
-53 LLISFLESTQSKE
+53 LLISFLESTQSKA

-76 GYKIE
+76 NYKSE
-81 ILKHIASKI
+81 ILKHIALKI
-90 SKEGIVKALQ
+90 GKEGIVKALQ
-100 KGIELRGIKLS
+100 KAIEIRGIKLH
-111 LAYRKPSNALNSTS
+111 LAYRKPSNTLNSDS
-125 IENYNKNT
+125 VKNYHKNT

-140 YYSKENQNSIDM
+140 YYSKDNTNSIDM
-152 VIFLNG
+152 VVFLNG

-176 DAIVQY
+176 DAIAQY
-182 KKDRDPKERLLR
+182 KKDRDPKERFLQ

-203 CDLVYMSTKLERDK
+203 CDLAFMTTKLEKDK

-320 WLAHNLASLHRD
+320 WLSHNLASLHD
-332 VLDMSQNNNI
+332 N
-342 DSSVVSIPQNDG
+342 DSK
-354 DVSLSLN
+354 L
-361 MTSSLHSEPLA
+361 
-372 EESTLLCHS
+372 
-381 EALAEE
+381 
-387 SKNIETQD
+387 
-395 TESRCFANAQHDNPC
+395 
-410 HSEDF
+410 
-415 PPCHSDLE
+415 
-423 RSEREESLNAPI
+423 I

-460 GVSGVVE
+460 GISGVVE

-697 FAFREYLKDHYPQFE
+697 FAFRKYLKDHYPQFE

-738 GALKEE
+738 AVLKEE

-769 TMYVDKKLSGVSAVQ
+769 TMYVDKKLSGVNAVQ

-855 ESILKEEKENS
+855 ESILKEEKENI

-960 LKGDGELMPSSA
+960 LKGDGKLMPSSA

-1067 ALKQRITQKMFDM
+1067 TLKRRITQKMFDI
-1080 VLNEIYE
+1080 VLNEI

>member
-1 MVIILEQSKGIE
+1 MT
-13 MPNYTEKDL
+13 NYTEKDL

-158 IPLVSI
+158 VPLVSI

-176 DAIVQY
+176 NAIAQY

-229 GSGAIG
+229 GRGDIG

-320 WLAHNLASLHRD
+320 WLAHNLASLHD
-332 VLDMSQNNNI
+332 N
-342 DSSVVSIPQNDG
+342 DSK
-354 DVSLSLN
+354 L
-361 MTSSLHSEPLA
+361 
-372 EESTLLCHS
+372 
-381 EALAEE
+381 
-387 SKNIETQD
+387 
-395 TESRCFANAQHDNPC
+395 
-410 HSEDF
+410 
-415 PPCHSDLE
+415 
-423 RSEREESLNAPI
+423 I

-460 GVSGVVE
+460 GISGVVE

-678 AKAKAMVVTKS
+678 AKSKAMVVTKS

-697 FAFREYLKDHYPQFE
+697 FAFRKYLKDHYPQFE

-738 GALKEE
+738 GVLKEE

-806 SHEEIAESFST
+806 SHEEIAESFSA
-817 FYEQTYL
+817 FYKQTYL
-824 GQGSDPEKIF
+824 GQRSDPEKIF

-847 QDEVDAFV
+847 QDEVEVFV

-960 LKGDGELMPSSA
+960 LKGDGKLMPSSA

-1067 ALKQRITQKMFDM
+1067 ALKQRITQKMFDI

>member
-1 MVIILEQSKGIE
+1 MT
-13 MPNYTEKDL
+13 NYTEKDL

-66 LDELKKRLGE
+66 LDELKKRLGKN
-76 GYKIE
+76 YKSE

-111 LAYRKPSNALNSTS
+111 LAYRKPSNTLNSDS
-125 IENYNKNT
+125 VKNYHKNT

-158 IPLVSI
+158 VPLVSI

-176 DAIVQY
+176 NAIEQY

-320 WLAHNLASLHRD
+320 WLAHNLASLHD
-332 VLDMSQNNNI
+332 N
-342 DSSVVSIPQNDG
+342 DSK
-354 DVSLSLN
+354 L
-361 MTSSLHSEPLA
+361 
-372 EESTLLCHS
+372 
-381 EALAEE
+381 
-387 SKNIETQD
+387 
-395 TESRCFANAQHDNPC
+395 
-410 HSEDF
+410 
-415 PPCHSDLE
+415 
-423 RSEREESLNAPI
+423 I

-460 GVSGVVE
+460 GISGVVE

-697 FAFREYLKDHYPQFE
+697 FAFRKYLKDHYPQFE

-738 GALKEE
+738 GVLKEE

-806 SHEEIAESFST
+806 SHEEIAESFSA
-817 FYEQTYL
+817 FYKQTYL
-824 GQGSDPEKIF
+824 GQRSDPEKIF

-847 QDEVDAFV
+847 QDEVEVFV
-855 ESILKEEKENS
+855 ESILKEEKENI

-872 KIVERFN
+872 RMVERFN

-1067 ALKQRITQKMFDM
+1067 ALKHRITQKMFDM

>member
-1 MVIILEQSKGIE
+1 MS
-13 MPNYTEKDL
+13 NYKEKDL

-33 NGYIKRVSQNYDKD
+33 NGYIKRESKDYDKD
-47 LCFDKE
+47 LCFDTE
-53 LLISFLESTQSKE
+53 LLISFLESTQSKA

-76 GYKIE
+76 NYKSE
-81 ILKHIASKI
+81 ILKHIALKI
-90 SKEGIVKALQ
+90 GKEGIVKALQ
-100 KGIELRGIKLS
+100 KAIEIRGIKLH
-111 LAYRKPSNALNSTS
+111 LAYRKPSNTLNSDS
-125 IENYNKNT
+125 VKNYHKNT

-140 YYSKENQNSIDM
+140 YYSKDNTNSIDM
-152 VIFLNG
+152 VVFLNG

-176 DAIVQY
+176 DAIAQY

-229 GSGAIG
+229 GRGDIG

-240 GNPPSDTIKTAYL
+240 GNPVSEGLKSAYF

-262 LLSLIFDFVKVLKD
+262 LLTLVFDFVRLVKD
-276 CIIFPRYHQFDVVE
+276 SDSIIFPRYHQFDVVE

-301 GRRYLIE
+301 GRRYLIQ

-354 DVSLSLN
+354 DVSHSLN
-361 MTSSLHSEPLA
+361 MTSSRHSEGCKP
-372 EESTLLCHS
+372 EESHLLCHS

-387 SKNIETQD
+387 SKNIESQD
-395 TESRCFANAQHDNPC
+395 KESRCFAIAQHDAHSTRHSEALAEEPHLLCHSERSEESKIRDSIRDVSASPQHDNPC

-423 RSEREESLNAPI
+423 RSEREESLNTPI

-475 LKNALEEGKKIII
+475 LREALEEGKKIII

-512 IDEAHSSQSGTNAQK
+512 IDEAHSSQSGINAQK
-527 MSEAIRDK
+527 MGEAIRDK
-535 SLDEEEEAREESLD
+535 SLDEEEEAREELD

-583 MPCEINGEVR
+583 MPCKVNGEVK

-611 LDVLRGY
+611 LDVLKGY

-624 YKILSSIKDD
+624 YKILSSIKDE
-634 DPRYDKKKAN
+634 PRYDKKKAN

-659 KKAEIMIEHFFT
+659 KKAEIMIEHVFT

-697 FAFREYLKDHYPQFE
+697 VAFREYLKDHYPQFE
-712 AIVAFSGELHL
+712 AIVAFSGELNL
-723 DGETYSESALNGFSE
+723 SGKIYGESALDGFSE
-738 GALKEE
+738 SALKEE

-757 KYQTGFDEPLLH
+757 KYQTGFDEPFLH

-784 TLSRLNRICKDKED
+784 TLSRLNRICKDKDD

-817 FYEQTYL
+817 FYKQTYL
-824 GQGSDPEKIF
+824 GQRSDPEKIF
-834 ELKSNLLEYEIYT
+834 DLKSNLLEYEIYT

-872 KIVERFN
+872 RMVERFN

-917 YILLKKLIAKI
+917 SILLKKLIAKI

-951 QLIKSEDIR
+951 QLK
-960 LKGDGELMPSSA
+960 KV
-972 DGSSKIQ
+972 KI
-979 GAELQELSEII
+979 
-990 KEFNEKYGNVEWNEG
+990 
-1005 DKIVRTLQN
+1005 
-1014 IKEDVLKDEKFVKS
+1014 
-1028 SKHSDRQNL
+1028 
-1037 RIEFEALLQEKMQ
+1037 
-1050 EIIDVN
+1050 
-1056 FDFYKHFTDDA
+1056 
-1067 ALKQRITQKMFDM
+1067 
-1080 VLNEIYE
+1080 

>member
-1 MVIILEQSKGIE
+1 

-33 NGYIKRVSQNYDKD
+33 NGYIKRESKDYDKD
-47 LCFDKE
+47 LCFDAE
-53 LLISFLESTQSKE
+53 LLISFLESTQSKA

-76 GYKIE
+76 NYKSE
-81 ILKHIASKI
+81 ILKHIALKI
-90 SKEGIVKALQ
+90 GKEGIVKALQ
-100 KGIELRGIKLS
+100 KAIEIRGIKLH
-111 LAYRKPSNALNSTS
+111 LAYRKPSNTLNSDS
-125 IENYNKNT
+125 VKNYHKNT

-140 YYSKENQNSIDM
+140 YYSKDNTNSIDM
-152 VIFLNG
+152 VVFLNG

-176 DAIVQY
+176 DAIAQY

-229 GSGAIG
+229 GRGDIG

-295 AKANGV
+295 AKANCV
-301 GRRYLIE
+301 GRKYLIQ

-320 WLAHNLASLHRD
+320 WLAHNLASLHD
-332 VLDMSQNNNI
+332 N
-342 DSSVVSIPQNDG
+342 DSK
-354 DVSLSLN
+354 L
-361 MTSSLHSEPLA
+361 
-372 EESTLLCHS
+372 
-381 EALAEE
+381 
-387 SKNIETQD
+387 
-395 TESRCFANAQHDNPC
+395 
-410 HSEDF
+410 
-415 PPCHSDLE
+415 
-423 RSEREESLNAPI
+423 I

-460 GVSGVVE
+460 GISGVVE

-697 FAFREYLKDHYPQFE
+697 FAFRAYLKDHYPQFE

-738 GALKEE
+738 GVLKEE

-769 TMYVDKKLSGVSAVQ
+769 TMYVDKKLSGVNAVQ
-784 TLSRLNRICKDKED
+784 TLSRLNRICKNKED

-806 SHEEIAESFST
+806 SHEELAEYFST
-817 FYEQTYL
+817 FYKQTYL
-824 GQGSDPEKIF
+824 GQRSDPEKIF

-847 QDEVDAFV
+847 QDEVEVFV
-855 ESILKEEKENS
+855 ASILKEEKENS

-903 AQILPYEDVNLEKH
+903 AQILPYEDINLEKH

-1067 ALKQRITQKMFDM
+1067 ALKQRITQKMFDI
-1080 VLNEIYE
+1080 VLNEI

>member
-1 MVIILEQSKGIE
+1 

-33 NGYIKRVSQNYDKD
+33 NGYIKRESKDYDKD
-47 LCFDKE
+47 LCFDAE
-53 LLISFLESTQSKE
+53 LLISFLESTQSKA

-76 GYKIE
+76 NYKSE
-81 ILKHIASKI
+81 ILKHIALKI
-90 SKEGIVKALQ
+90 GKEGIVKALQ
-100 KGIELRGIKLS
+100 KAIEIRGIKLH
-111 LAYRKPSNALNSTS
+111 LAYRKPSNTLNSDS
-125 IENYNKNT
+125 VKNYHKNT

-140 YYSKENQNSIDM
+140 YYSKDNTNSIDM
-152 VIFLNG
+152 VVFLNG

-176 DAIVQY
+176 DAIAQY

-229 GSGAIG
+229 GRGDIG

-240 GNPPSDTIKTAYL
+240 GNPASEGLKSAYF

-262 LLSLIFDFVKVLKD
+262 LLTLVFDFVRLVKD
-276 CIIFPRYHQFDVVE
+276 SDSIIFPRYHQFDVVE

-295 AKANGV
+295 AKTNGV
-301 GRRYLIE
+301 GRRYLIQ

-320 WLAHNLASLHRD
+320 WLAHNLASLHD
-332 VLDMSQNNNI
+332 N
-342 DSSVVSIPQNDG
+342 DSK
-354 DVSLSLN
+354 L
-361 MTSSLHSEPLA
+361 
-372 EESTLLCHS
+372 
-381 EALAEE
+381 
-387 SKNIETQD
+387 
-395 TESRCFANAQHDNPC
+395 
-410 HSEDF
+410 
-415 PPCHSDLE
+415 
-423 RSEREESLNAPI
+423 I
-435 FDSVIVVTDR
+435 FDSMIVVTDR

-475 LKNALEEGKKIII
+475 LREALEEGKKIII

-512 IDEAHSSQSGTNAQK
+512 IDEAHSSQNGINAQK
-527 MSEAIRDK
+527 MGEAIRDK
-535 SLDEEEEAREESLD
+535 SLDEEEEAREELD

-583 MPCEINGEVR
+583 MPCEVNGEVK

-611 LDVLRGY
+611 LDVLKGY

-697 FAFREYLKDHYPQFE
+697 FAFREYLKDNYPQFE
-712 AIVAFSGELHL
+712 AIVAFSGELNL
-723 DGETYSESALNGFSE
+723 DGEIYGESVLNGFSE
-738 GALKEE
+738 SALKEE

-757 KYQTGFDEPLLH
+757 KYQTGFDEPFLH

-784 TLSRLNRICKDKED
+784 TLSRLNRICKDKDD

-817 FYEQTYL
+817 FYKQTYL
-824 GQGSDPEKIF
+824 GQRSDPEKIF

-960 LKGDGELMPSSA
+960 LKGDGKLMPSSA

-1067 ALKQRITQKMFDM
+1067 ALKQRITQKMFDS

>member
-1 MVIILEQSKGIE
+1 MT
-13 MPNYTEKDL
+13 NYTEKDL

-158 IPLVSI
+158 VPLVSI

-176 DAIVQY
+176 NAIEQY
-182 KKDRDPKERLLR
+182 KKDRDPKERFLQ

-203 CDLVYMSTKLERDK
+203 CDLAFMTTKLEKDK

-229 GSGAIG
+229 GRGDIG

-320 WLAHNLASLHRD
+320 WLAHNLASLHD
-332 VLDMSQNNNI
+332 N
-342 DSSVVSIPQNDG
+342 DSK
-354 DVSLSLN
+354 L
-361 MTSSLHSEPLA
+361 
-372 EESTLLCHS
+372 
-381 EALAEE
+381 
-387 SKNIETQD
+387 
-395 TESRCFANAQHDNPC
+395 
-410 HSEDF
+410 
-415 PPCHSDLE
+415 
-423 RSEREESLNAPI
+423 I

-460 GVSGVVE
+460 GISGVVE

-535 SLDEEEEAREESLD
+535 SLDEEEEAREELD

-697 FAFREYLKDHYPQFE
+697 FAFRKYLKDHYPQFE

-723 DGETYSESALNGFSE
+723 DGEIYSESALNGFSE
-738 GALKEE
+738 GVLKEE

-757 KYQTGFDEPLLH
+757 KYQTGFDEPFLH

-960 LKGDGELMPSSA
+960 LKGDGKLMPSSA

-1014 IKEDVLKDEKFVKS
+1014 IKDDVLKDEKFVKS

-1067 ALKQRITQKMFDM
+1067 ALKQRITQKMFDI

>member
-1 MVIILEQSKGIE
+1 MLQAKPMRIKQINLTNLVNERELTT

-33 NGYIKRVSQNYDKD
+33 NGYIKRESKDYDKD
-47 LCFDKE
+47 LCFDAE
-53 LLISFLESTQSKE
+53 LLISFLESTQSKA

-76 GYKIE
+76 NYKSE
-81 ILKHIASKI
+81 ILKHIALKI
-90 SKEGIVKALQ
+90 GKEGIVKALQ
-100 KGIELRGIKLS
+100 KAIEIRGIKLH
-111 LAYRKPSNALNSTS
+111 LAYRKPSNTLNSDS
-125 IENYNKNT
+125 VKNYHKNT

-140 YYSKENQNSIDM
+140 YYSKDNTNSIDM
-152 VIFLNG
+152 VVFLNG

-176 DAIVQY
+176 DAIAQY

-229 GSGAIG
+229 GRGDIG

-240 GNPPSDTIKTAYL
+240 GNPASEGLKSAYF

-262 LLSLIFDFVKVLKD
+262 LLTLVFDFVRLVKD
-276 CIIFPRYHQFDVVE
+276 SDSIIFPRYHQFDVVE

-301 GRRYLIE
+301 GRRYLIQ

-320 WLAHNLASLHRD
+320 WLAHNLASLHD
-332 VLDMSQNNNI
+332 N
-342 DSSVVSIPQNDG
+342 DSK
-354 DVSLSLN
+354 L
-361 MTSSLHSEPLA
+361 
-372 EESTLLCHS
+372 
-381 EALAEE
+381 
-387 SKNIETQD
+387 
-395 TESRCFANAQHDNPC
+395 
-410 HSEDF
+410 
-415 PPCHSDLE
+415 
-423 RSEREESLNAPI
+423 I
-435 FDSVIVVTDR
+435 FDSMIVVTDR

-475 LKNALEEGKKIII
+475 LREALEEGKKIII

-697 FAFREYLKDHYPQFE
+697 FAFRKYLKDHYPQFE

-738 GALKEE
+738 GVLKEE

-806 SHEEIAESFST
+806 SHEEIAESFSA
-817 FYEQTYL
+817 FYKQTYL
-824 GQGSDPEKIF
+824 GQRSDPEKIF

-847 QDEVDAFV
+847 QDEVEVFV
-855 ESILKEEKENS
+855 ESILKEEKENI

-872 KIVERFN
+872 RMVERFN

-917 YILLKKLIAKI
+917 YIFLKKLIAKI

-960 LKGDGELMPSSA
+960 LKGDGKLMPSSA

-1037 RIEFEALLQEKMQ
+1037 CIEFEALLQEKMQ

-1067 ALKQRITQKMFDM
+1067 ALKRRITQKMFDI

>member
-1 MVIILEQSKGIE
+1 

-33 NGYIKRVSQNYDKD
+33 NGYVKRESKDYDKD
-47 LCFDKE
+47 LCFDAE
-53 LLISFLESTQSKE
+53 LLISFLESTQSKA

-76 GYKIE
+76 NYKSE
-81 ILKHIASKI
+81 ILKHIALKI
-90 SKEGIVKALQ
+90 GKEGIVKALQ
-100 KGIELRGIKLS
+100 KAIEIRGIKLH

-158 IPLVSI
+158 VPLVSI

-176 DAIVQY
+176 NAIEQY
-182 KKDRDPKERLLR
+182 KKDRDPKERFLQ

-203 CDLVYMSTKLERDK
+203 CDLAFMTTKLEKDK

-320 WLAHNLASLHRD
+320 WLAHNLASLHD
-332 VLDMSQNNNI
+332 N
-342 DSSVVSIPQNDG
+342 DSK
-354 DVSLSLN
+354 L
-361 MTSSLHSEPLA
+361 
-372 EESTLLCHS
+372 
-381 EALAEE
+381 
-387 SKNIETQD
+387 
-395 TESRCFANAQHDNPC
+395 
-410 HSEDF
+410 
-415 PPCHSDLE
+415 
-423 RSEREESLNAPI
+423 I

-460 GVSGVVE
+460 GISGVVE

-697 FAFREYLKDHYPQFE
+697 FAFRKYLKDHYPQFE

-738 GALKEE
+738 AVLKEE

-769 TMYVDKKLSGVSAVQ
+769 TMYVDKKLSGVNAVQ

-855 ESILKEEKENS
+855 ESILKEEKENI

-960 LKGDGELMPSSA
+960 LKGDGKLMPSSA

-1067 ALKQRITQKMFDM
+1067 TLKRRITQKMFDI
-1080 VLNEIYE
+1080 VLNEI